1 MKTLSK
7 YKELIARMPVEEQSF
22 TTKRSTW
29 EDKIEAGILDNIFEG
44 KKTVKISRQD
54 LFLKCTVEE
63 FIYKVI
69 MWGYPRGMRGHQ
81 NDVLI
86 FKNLAE
92 IIKTVNI
99 PERQLFGEEDLENTF
114 NQLFTI
120 PGLGISTISKL
131 LYFRTHKYGEFEA
144 LILDERLMR
153 VFNNNI
159 FEELSQLKGL
169 RADNARKKYFDYLKV
184 MHQTALQMNVAPA
197 NLEMFLFTFGN
208 NL

>member
-1 MKTLSK
+1 MKTLFK
-7 YKELIARMPVEEQSF
+7 YKELIAQMPVEEQSF

-29 EDKIEAGILDNIFEG
+29 EDKIEARILDNLFEG
-44 KKTVKISRQD
+44 KKTIKISRQD

-99 PERQLFGEEDLENTF
+99 PERHLFGEEDLENTF

-120 PGLGISTISKL
+120 PGLGIHHFKVSL
-131 LYFRTHKYGEFEA
+131 LQ
-144 LILDERLMR
+144 
-153 VFNNNI
+153 N
-159 FEELSQLKGL
+159 S
-169 RADNARKKYFDYLKV
+169 
-184 MHQTALQMNVAPA
+184 
-197 NLEMFLFTFGN
+197 
-208 NL
+208 